1 MSDPYGVI
9 DLASLRTSQAASTG
23 SPSRGEVTVTEA
35 NLEQVIAG
43 SARTATLMVVT
54 SARIPDGDAFLEDL
68 RRAVDETDGV
78 IALAVVDADTQARV
92 AGALRVQSLPTVVL
106 LLQGQVQPL
115 FEGVVPGDQL
125 RGMLAQIV
133 DLARQQGLAGPAGEE
148 KPEEPLSPL
157 QQEAFDALERGDV
170 DAAIA
175 AYERAL
181 TENPSDAEAR
191 AQLASVTL
199 MKRTQDADLQ
209 AARTAAADRPEDLD
223 AQMLVA
229 DLDVLGGH
237 VDDAF
242 ARLLERLR
250 GADEDT
256 RTRVRDRL
264 LELFEVVGPTDP
276 RVVAARK
283 RMANLLF

>member
-1 MSDPYGVI
+1 
-9 DLASLRTSQAASTG
+9 
-23 SPSRGEVTVTEA
+23 
-35 NLEQVIAG
+35 
-43 SARTATLMVVT
+43 
-54 SARIPDGDAFLEDL
+54 
-68 RRAVDETDGV
+68 
-78 IALAVVDADTQARV
+78 
-92 AGALRVQSLPTVVL
+92 
-106 LLQGQVQPL
+106 
-115 FEGVVPGDQL
+115 
-125 RGMLAQIV
+125 
-133 DLARQQGLAGPAGEE
+133 
-148 KPEEPLSPL
+148 
-157 QQEAFDALERGDV
+157 
-170 DAAIA
+170 
-175 AYERAL
+175 
-181 TENPSDAEAR
+181 
-191 AQLASVTL
+191 